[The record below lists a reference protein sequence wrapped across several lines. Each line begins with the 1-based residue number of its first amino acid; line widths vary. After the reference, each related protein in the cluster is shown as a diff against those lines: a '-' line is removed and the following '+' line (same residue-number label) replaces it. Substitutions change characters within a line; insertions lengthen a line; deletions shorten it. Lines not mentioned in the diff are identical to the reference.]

1 MKSYL
6 AMMDAGNYT
15 APTPLYV
22 ASGLLTY
29 LNASG
34 ADRLSPLAP
43 CPALGSA

>member
-1 MKSYL
+1 MEFYV
-6 AMMDAGNYT
+6 AMMEACNYT

-34 ADRLSPLAP
+34 MHRLRLLA
-43 CPALGSA
+43 